1 MSRFLRV
8 VHHPV
13 RRAQL
18 AYRWLSAGGPSD
30 TYNSLVSNGSI
41 IADKVQLIAI
51 TQLQQLYEK
60 ILEYKAVGAIDH
72 LLTYLLICLVTHFYM
87 LIIYLLNYWLVS
99 VIDEPVKVEAA
110 KSSSSSSGWFS
121 SGFGRNSSNN
131 NEKIE
136 KNGTHLLAYYFTHSL
151 TQNHSKI
158 T

>member
-18 AYRWLSAGGPSD
+18 GHRWLSAGGPSD

-60 ILEYKAVGAIDH
+60 ILDYKAIGAMDN
-72 LLTYLLICLVTHFYM
+72 LLIYSLICLVTHFYV
-87 LIIYLLNYWLVS
+87 LI
-99 VIDEPVKVEAA
+99 
-110 KSSSSSSGWFS
+110 
-121 SGFGRNSSNN
+121 
-131 NEKIE
+131 
-136 KNGTHLLAYYFTHSL
+136 THLLTYVLFSFSY
-151 TQNHSKI
+151 
-158 T
+158 